1 MPLGRVARQSG
12 EALPLA
18 TFRAARRA
26 VVISRGQLFA
36 LQPHLLE
43 RRDVMSKLSLSVA
56 CIQMTL
62 LQELDTAPLAFDQ
75 HPGNFNVPVYFG

>member
-1 MPLGRVARQSG
+1 
-12 EALPLA
+12 
-18 TFRAARRA
+18 
-26 VVISRGQLFA
+26 
-36 LQPHLLE
+36 
-43 RRDVMSKLSLSVA
+43 MSKLSLSVA